1 MDKMIINQ
9 LSLDTLRGKRVF
21 VRIDANAE
29 HAPSGDFID
38 EYKVRSSLPTLK
50 QLLAVDAR
58 LILGTHLGNPAGKVV
73 DSLRLDGVAEMLST
87 LTGKSVR
94 KLDETIG
101 RSVIDAVAEMQQ
113 GEILLL
119 ENLCFNPGEEAN
131 DAHFAHDL
139 AELCDIYC
147 NDAFALA
154 YRGLA
159 STVGVTH
166 YARPATAGIG
176 LARELMMFDAVLNKP
191 ERPSLGIV
199 AGARIEEKLPLLENL
214 LPRLNVLFI
223 GGALSFTFL
232 KAQGY
237 EVGASPV
244 SEAFLPRVKDF
255 LSKAKKNVEVILPQD
270 FTVVDALLFK
280 EFEDNGRLGSPPVSR
295 QARADEILATDF
307 LVDIGYWT
315 QDHLKEL
322 IDDARTVVWN
332 GPLGIWEVEPFA
344 AGTRRIAHALIEREY
359 HRAQRA
365 IICGDSLSRAI
376 RTSDLQFE
384 RIRHL
389 TSGGESA
396 LQLLAGNPLP
406 AAAALDDALQILGP
420 LKRRKRIVL
429 LAVDGSE
436 SSLEATG
443 RISELIEAERTEIV
457 LLYVQKPDTLKERT
471 SNVER
476 TRRREIERRLEAER
490 IFRTA
495 NAVLARQGL
504 VSHRQ
509 LAVDGDPAKEIVNSA
524 DEMDVDLIVI
534 GSDSISGIRSL
545 VVGSVSR
552 KVTGHARQPVLIV
565 RPQHEAMLSREA
577 A

>member
-1 MDKMIINQ
+1 
-9 LSLDTLRGKRVF
+9 
-21 VRIDANAE
+21 
-29 HAPSGDFID
+29 
-38 EYKVRSSLPTLK
+38 
-50 QLLAVDAR
+50 
-58 LILGTHLGNPAGKVV
+58 
-73 DSLRLDGVAEMLST
+73 
-87 LTGKSVR
+87 
-94 KLDETIG
+94 
-101 RSVIDAVAEMQQ
+101 
-113 GEILLL
+113 
-119 ENLCFNPGEEAN
+119 
-131 DAHFAHDL
+131 
-139 AELCDIYC
+139 
-147 NDAFALA
+147 
-154 YRGLA
+154 
-159 STVGVTH
+159 
-166 YARPATAGIG
+166 
-176 LARELMMFDAVLNKP
+176 
-191 ERPSLGIV
+191 
-199 AGARIEEKLPLLENL
+199 
-214 LPRLNVLFI
+214 
-223 GGALSFTFL
+223 
-232 KAQGY
+232 
-237 EVGASPV
+237 
-244 SEAFLPRVKDF
+244 
-255 LSKAKKNVEVILPQD
+255 
-270 FTVVDALLFK
+270 
-280 EFEDNGRLGSPPVSR
+280 
-295 QARADEILATDF
+295 
-307 LVDIGYWT
+307 
-315 QDHLKEL
+315 
-322 IDDARTVVWN
+322 VWN

-396 LQLLAGNPLP
+396 LQLLAGNHLP